1 MSGSR
6 LQVSSAAV
14 ITHGNRRRRGKL
26 GAWVMPDRAV
36 VNANGTVT
44 LFGRRGTTVKL
55 AGRRLNLLEVS
66 GRLRKL
72 PGVRDVW
79 VGVSAGVDAKLI
91 AVVAA
96 ERSVAELRA
105 DLLADTAAWK
115 IPKRLIVVSTLPVN
129 ARGKTDTRAL
139 QAMV

>member
-1 MSGSR
+1 
-6 LQVSSAAV
+6 
-14 ITHGNRRRRGKL
+14 
-26 GAWVMPDRAV
+26 MPDRAV
-36 VNANGTVT
+36 VNAGGSVT
-44 LFGRRGTTVKL
+44 LLGRRGTTVKL

-66 GRLRKL
+66 GRLRQL

-96 ERSVAELRA
+96 DRSVAELRA

-115 IPKRLIVVSTLPVN
+115 IPKRLIVVSALPVT

-139 QAMV
+139 QAMA